1 MLSGFDLCVAVANA
15 TKKIQDSQ
23 VDNKQQQHS
32 LVKGKTFTVR
42 QNIHVCFTTGI
53 NICLNGNYREE
64 IRRWHP

>member
-32 LVKGKTFTVR
+32 LVKGKHSLLGK
-42 QNIHVCFTTGI
+42 IYMYASP
-53 NICLNGNYREE
+53 LA
-64 IRRWHP
+64 

>member
-1 MLSGFDLCVAVANA
+1 MLSGFDLCVSVANA

-23 VDNKQQQHS
+23 VDNKQQQQFGQR
-32 LVKGKTFTVR
+32 KKKITVR

-64 IRRWHP
+64 IRR